1 MNPHRAPD
9 LLRGSTRGGLEIV
22 MRNVSLVITM
32 VIAVGCAST
41 GTSPGARPHDMSAA
55 AHDRE
60 AAGHEAASVEHE
72 ARYEPGIAD
81 PCDPRMAT
89 CWNAMRTSTERH
101 HGEAETHA
109 HIAAEHRN
117 ASAALRQ
124 AEATAC
130 AGMPAVDR
138 DASPFTHVD
147 DIARV
152 ETLVEG
158 EPGSDATRTNKSART
173 YVAGAV
179 VTFRDVP
186 GLTAPRLQQMID
198 CHLARN
204 AALGHVVPEM
214 PDCPLVPRG
223 ASARVRSIGTAFAV
237 EIRGADAA
245 SAREIVARAERLVRR
260 DKAVRP

>member
-1 MNPHRAPD
+1 
-9 LLRGSTRGGLEIV
+9 
-22 MRNVSLVITM
+22 MRNVSLVVTM
-32 VIAVGCAST
+32 AIAAGCASA
-41 GTSPGARPHDMSAA
+41 GTSPGAHPHDMSAA

-60 AAGHEAASVEHE
+60 AAAHEAVSAEHE

-101 HGEAETHA
+101 HGEAQTHA
-109 HIAAEHRN
+109 RIAAEHRS

-130 AGMPAVDR
+130 AGLPATDR

-152 ETLVEG
+152 EPIVEAA
-158 EPGSDATRTNKSART
+158 PGSDAART
-173 YVAGAV
+173 GESVRTDVVGAV
-179 VTFRDVP
+179 VTFRAVP

-214 PDCPLVPRG
+214 PDCPLVPRRVT
-223 ASARVRSIGTAFAV
+223 ARVRSVGTAFAV

-245 SAREIVARAERLVRR
+245 AAREIVARAGRLVRG
-260 DKAVRP
+260 DKAVRR